1 MKPSFQETVEI
12 KKSLQHLNSLVCPR
26 RPNSQAIVTNEGRFR
41 SVSYTPECIQW
52 QQGSGRYKGQSKCQ
66 LLLQSL
72 VLNGNEKTL
81 EIPLWMRLIA
91 CDWDSVAGSGS
102 VLSDL

>member
-1 MKPSFQETVEI
+1 MKPSSQEALGD
-12 KKSLQHLNSLVCPR
+12 KKEYLHPNSLVVCP
-26 RPNSQAIVTNEGRFR
+26 PNSQAIVTNEGRFR
-41 SVSYTPECIQW
+41 SVSYTPECVQW

-81 EIPLWMRLIA
+81 EIPLWRRLIA
-91 CDWDSVAGSGS
+91 CDWVAGSGS

>member
-52 QQGSGRYKGQSKCQ
+52 QQGSGRYKEQSKCQ

-81 EIPLWMRLIA
+81 EIPLWKRLIA
-91 CDWDSVAGSGS
+91 CDWVAGSGS